1 MRAYPAPNSG
11 DCEPAVKAF
20 VVTNL
25 PVLNIFL
32 QPSLDVE
39 VVSQTI
45 YGTVAEV
52 LAEAQGWIHIRTADR
67 YMGWA
72 PRKGFLPFTPNPAA
86 RFARVVQ
93 LSTNV
98 YAEPDV
104 KRRAPLMNLPWE
116 AQLELPP
123 DVDEQASGAEWLPV
137 RLLDGRQAF
146 VLRGDV
152 SLNDSILGL
161 EDMLALAR
169 RFLGITYTWGGTS
182 SFGFDCSG
190 FVQMLFRQL
199 AVLLPRDAQ
208 AQCDW
213 QGFRSVE
220 RHALQPGDVLF
231 FGDNPQEITHVGIF
245 LGGDRFLHDS
255 THGSPG
261 IQISSLADDP
271 WHDRLT
277 AQRRLQP

>member
-1 MRAYPAPNSG
+1 MQAW
-11 DCEPAVKAF
+11 

-25 PVLNIFL
+25 PVINIFH
-32 QPSLDVE
+32 QPSPDVE

-45 YGTVAEV
+45 YGTVVGV
-52 LAEAQGWIHIRTADR
+52 LAEAGDWIHIRTADG
-67 YMGWA
+67 YTGWA
-72 PRKGFLPFTPNPAA
+72 QRNGFLPFLQQAA
-86 RFARVVQ
+86 AASFVHVVQ
-93 LSTNV
+93 LSANV

-104 KRRAPLMNLPWE
+104 KIRAPLMNLPWE
-116 AQLELPP
+116 ARLQLQA
-123 DVDEQASGAEWLPV
+123 DVETQTDGTEWLPV

-146 VLRGDV
+146 VLSGDV
-152 SLNDSILGL
+152 SLNDPVLGL
-161 EDMLALAR
+161 DEMLTLAP

-213 QGFRSVE
+213 QGFRSIE

-231 FGDNPQEITHVGIF
+231 FGNNPQEITHVGIF
-245 LGGDRFLHDS
+245 LGGGRFLHDS

-261 IQISSLADDP
+261 VQISALADDP

-277 AQRRLQP
+277 AQRRLQA